1 MPYGAILNIGILV
14 AFILA
19 FIKAELIQTKIIF
32 ATIMAVIVLLPQVV
46 SMPPTTWIWWV
57 HYIAKVLF
65 GLACVIYVK
74 WGGMAY

>member
-19 FIKAELIQTKIIF
+19 FIQAELIQTKIIF
-32 ATIMAVIVLLPQVV
+32 ATIMAILVLPPQVV
-46 SMPPTTWIWWV
+46 SMPPTTWIWWI

-65 GLACVIYVK
+65 GLACLIYVM
-74 WGGMAY
+74 WQGIAY

>member
-1 MPYGAILNIGILV
+1 VPYGVILNIGILV

-46 SMPPTTWIWWV
+46 SMSPTTWIWWV

-65 GLACVIYVK
+65 GLACVIYVM
-74 WGGMAY
+74 WEGMAY

>member
-14 AFILA
+14 AFVLA

-32 ATIMAVIVLLPQVV
+32 ATIMAILVLLPQVV
-46 SMPPTTWIWWV
+46 SISPTTWIWWI

-65 GLACVIYVK
+65 GFACVIYIM
-74 WGGMAY
+74 WEGMAY